1 MGQHGECAAT
11 ADKRRLRAPEHRWA
25 VPGNWLEPTALGVC
39 AARCRVTACVRGTK
53 NNIIISKDRNF
64 KIYYGPFTF
73 DKANSLA
80 PIKSKP
86 RLSYFYIP
94 CRLCR
99 SAILAGLL
107 HSRSLRSHGVPAQ
120 CLYPTRFCLTPHIRP
135 VLSILSP
142 FILTPMYNSFSS
154 SSSSS
159 PFFHMPTDPY
169 CWTEQR
175 HNNIPY
181 PSPLD
186 DLWSLSL
193 DFTPLSFPSPWSD
206 DRGKVISQTLL
217 PRLTAF
223 DCKPSFH
230 RTNSF

>member
-11 ADKRRLRAPEHRWA
+11 GDKRRLRAPEHRWA

-39 AARCRVTACVRGTK
+39 AARCLVTACVRGTK

-142 FILTPMYNSFSS
+142 SS
-154 SSSSS
+154 SL
-159 PFFHMPTDPY
+159 PCIT
-169 CWTEQR
+169 
-175 HNNIPY
+175 
-181 PSPLD
+181 PSPPPHRRPPSSICLPTHTAGQSNAITIFRI
-186 DLWSLSL
+186 L
-193 DFTPLSFPSPWSD
+193 PLSTICGHYHSTSLPSLFHPH
-206 DRGKVISQTLL
+206 G
-217 PRLTAF
+217 LTTEG
-223 DCKPSFH
+223 
-230 RTNSF
+230 R